1 MLQLLPEREVIT
13 LTAASHRIDSG
24 ELSKL
29 LAHEDLKNDLQSA
42 LDILETRPD
51 WKHEDIGAELDR
63 DFFSQPGRHGLIGGR
78 TRTGKTTL
86 IYHLTDGILSHGK
99 EHIATLDTGKSSEFL
114 TNALF
119 QPLRILVPKGLPR
132 TQKMDLSIELNPD
145 APDTLRKK
153 YGFTDA
159 QIGHFLK
166 NFDNSVVVPIDV
178 RKEVWPEC
186 RKGEIAVVSIKRF
199 IPDPYLYSRIVADM
213 ATDLIYATW
222 DHVLRDLPFCFIMDE
237 AQQIA
242 PSRKNCIVPGQLEA
256 GKIIGSNLEVMAS
269 MGVRFLL
276 GAQGYGKL
284 LPTVRDNF
292 EWIFIKRGIRFFRD
306 VGRLYDFEPLW
317 NKVPTTHTYIARPDG
332 SFTDP
337 YRVPIYPAGWE
348 LGTVRYNGRLDGSK
362 LSKKH

>member
-1 MLQLLPEREVIT
+1 MDPAEF
-13 LTAASHRIDSG
+13 
-24 ELSKL
+24 SKL
-29 LAHEDLKNDLQSA
+29 MAGMDLKNDLQSA
-42 LDILETRPD
+42 LDILQTRPD

-132 TQKMDLSIELNPD
+132 AQKMDLTIEMNPE
-145 APDTLRKK
+145 APDTLKKK
-153 YGFTDA
+153 YGFTEA
-159 QIGHFLK
+159 QIGHFMK

-348 LGTVRYNGRLDGSK
+348 LGTVRYNGRLDGTK